1 MTATGGRSVAEL
13 RAGDHACF
21 LYETDE
27 AYGTGVPLLV
37 RQGLEQGE
45 LVIHLAAPGQGE
57 GLLQA
62 LRAADVAYEPAL
74 RSGQL
79 VLIADAVE
87 GVSGGAEP
95 HESPDWLRTATA
107 QVAGGNYLALRVIVE
122 APAGERLNTVAW
134 LAAEARWH
142 ELAAEGTGLIV
153 CLYDRR
159 RFDPAW
165 LLDRLRVHPWIVLD
179 STVYENVGYVP
190 PERLADQDPAALNL
204 QQWLQSL
211 VAQQQLEDALQASEE
226 QFRLAVEFDYDWEY
240 WTGVDGRFHYVSP
253 ACERTTGYRAE
264 EFMRDPGLL
273 EAIVHP
279 DDRARVADHLFAELQ
294 LTDVGS
300 LDFRII
306 ARDGEERWIEHKCQ
320 PIYGRDGRWLGRRA
334 SNRDSTKR
342 QWAEER
348 YRLLVDHSL
357 QGLAILQ
364 NERIVF
370 ANTVFADLLGYTVD
384 TLTALSG
391 DEIAAM
397 IHPADRPGV
406 LEKME
411 ACLAG
416 RLPFLHQEY
425 RVLDRQGK
433 ELWLEHF
440 IVRATY
446 HGRPALQLV
455 VIDVTERKIAEAKI
469 TRQNQLL
476 TLLNRAGQALNSTL
490 DLDRVLVT
498 ILEETRRLLHVVACS
513 VWLVDPQTGEAVCRQ
528 ATGYGYEQVIGWRL
542 KPGQG
547 LVGWTL
553 QHNEGL
559 IVSDAVQDSRHFMG
573 VDRQVGLIMRSIL
586 SVPLRVHGRVIGVL
600 EALDTELAR
609 FSGEDL
615 EAIEPLAAAAA
626 SAVEN
631 ARLYQETE
639 RLRAFNETI
648 VQGMQEGIILEDAEG
663 RIIFANASAAAMLGT
678 TLEALRGRS
687 WGQLLAPESRAP
699 GAAEVLHHRPGVA
712 SQDEVELV
720 TTAGDRISVLVST
733 QPLLEG
739 DRVVGLLSVLTNI
752 TERKRAE
759 EARRASEQRFRKL
772 LDNVRMAAVILDE
785 EGGLTFCNQFVLEL
799 TGWQWEE
806 VSGRNWFDYFVP
818 ADQRE
823 TVRAM
828 FRQGLAEGTIPPYYE
843 NAIVTRAGER
853 RLTSWNNAVLR
864 DPQGR
869 ITAVASIGED
879 ITDRRQ
885 MEETLRRE
893 RDFTTAVLDS
903 AGVLLD
909 VIDRQGRVVRLNR
922 TNEQMTGWTTAELQ
936 GRCFWEVLVP
946 PEQQELVKER
956 FADLLAGAAP
966 QYHENDCLLRDGSR
980 RLIAWSDTVLRDA
993 QGVPEYLI
1001 GIGVDVTEQRRM
1013 EQALRY
1019 SRQQYQAVSELTSDY
1034 AYALTVDAEGQL
1046 HFEWVTD
1053 AFTRIT
1059 GYTPDELEA
1068 AGGLAALVAPDDLPI
1083 LHLNLQLLLAGQQQ
1097 VSQFRIVTRQGELR
1111 WLRQHERPVW
1121 DAGNRR
1127 VVRIFGAAQDI
1138 TERRWM
1144 EEALRASEQRLSA
1157 LIASAD
1163 DLIFMIGLPEERFT
1177 FLHVPERYGWSA
1189 ANVLGRPV
1197 VEVLPPDSLA
1207 VYRLKSRQV
1216 IETGAPCTFEWA
1228 LELPEERLYLS
1239 VSFSPIKDELGAVT
1253 AISGIARDITQRKQL
1268 EQDLIRVERLALA
1281 GRLAASV
1288 AHEINNPLQ
1297 SILGGLG
1304 LAQEALLEG
1313 QPAGPYLQI
1322 AAEEVRR
1329 IARIVDRMG
1338 DLYRPESEEKEPADI
1353 NQLVEE
1359 VLELSHKLC
1368 RDNRVV
1374 LVWSPAPDLPPLL
1387 VVPERVKQVFWN
1399 LLLNAV
1405 AAMPEGGQ
1413 LEIKTQLLPAPPRV
1427 AVQFSDTG
1435 TGIAPE
1441 VMPHIFEPFYSTKAG
1456 GTGLGLAI
1464 SAGIVEQHGGRIEV
1478 ESQPGQGSTFIVWL
1492 PVRPG

>member
-1 MTATGGRSVAEL
+1 MTATGSRSVAEL
-13 RAGDHACF
+13 RAGDHVCF

-27 AYGTGVPLLV
+27 AYGTVVSLLV

-57 GLLQA
+57 VLLQA
-62 LRAADVAYEPAL
+62 LRAAEVAYEPAL

-79 VLIADAVE
+79 VLIAETVE
-87 GVSGGAEP
+87 EVPGGVAP
-95 HESPDWLRTATA
+95 HEPSDWLRAATA
-107 QVAGGNYLALRVIVE
+107 QVAAGNYLALWVIAE
-122 APAGERLNTVAW
+122 APLGEHPPTAAW
-134 LAAEARWH
+134 LAAEARRH
-142 ELAAEGTGLIV
+142 EIAADGTGLMV

-165 LLDRLRVHPWIVLD
+165 LLALLRAHPWIVLD

-190 PERLADQDPAALNL
+190 PERLVEQDQAALNL

-211 VAQQQLEDALQASEE
+211 VAQQQLEAALQVSEE

-273 EAIVHP
+273 EAITHP

-320 PIYGRDGRWLGRRA
+320 PVYGRDGRWLGRRA

-406 LEKME
+406 LENLE

-433 ELWLEHF
+433 EHWLEHF

-455 VIDVTERKIAEAKI
+455 VIDVTERKAAEAKI
-469 TRQNQLL
+469 THQNQLL

-513 VWLVDPQTGEAVCRQ
+513 VWLVEPQTGEVICRQ

-553 QHNEGL
+553 QHNESL

-586 SVPLRVHGRVIGVL
+586 GVPLRVHGRVIGVL

-609 FSGEDL
+609 FSEADL

-626 SAVEN
+626 TAVEN
-631 ARLYQETE
+631 ARLYQEAE
-639 RLRAFNETI
+639 RLRIFNETI
-648 VQGMQEGIILEDAEG
+648 VQGMQEGIILEDTEG
-663 RIIFANASAAAMLGT
+663 HITFVNASAAAMLGT
-678 TLEALRGRS
+678 TPEALRGCS
-687 WGQLLAPESRAP
+687 WDQFLAPEYRVP
-699 GAAEVLHHRPGVA
+699 GAAALPCQPGVA
-712 SQDEVELV
+712 SQAEVELV
-720 TTAGDRISVLVST
+720 TTAGDRISVLVSA

-739 DRVVGLLSVLTNI
+739 DRVAGLLSVLTNI
-752 TERKRAE
+752 TERKRTE
-759 EARRASEQRFRKL
+759 EAQRASEQRFRKL

-785 EGGLTFCNQFVLEL
+785 EGSLTFCNQFVLEL

-806 VSGRNWFDYFVP
+806 VSGCNWFDYFVP

-828 FRQGLAEGTIPPYYE
+828 FQQGLAEGTIPPYYE
-843 NAIVTRAGER
+843 NAIVTRAGEC
-853 RLTSWNNAVLR
+853 RLISWNNAVLR
-864 DPQGR
+864 DSQGR
-869 ITAVASIGED
+869 VISVASMGED

-885 MEETLRRE
+885 MEETLRQE
-893 RDFTTAVLDS
+893 RDFTAAVLDS
-903 AGVLLD
+903 AGVLLA
-909 VIDRQGRVVRLNR
+909 VTDRQGRVVRLNR

-936 GRCFWEVLVP
+936 GRYFWEVLVP

-980 RLIAWSDTVLRDA
+980 RLIAWSDTVLRNA
-993 QGVPEYLI
+993 QGAPEYLI
-1001 GIGVDVTEQRRM
+1001 GIGVDVTDQRRM

-1034 AYALTVDAEGQL
+1034 AYALTVDAKGQL

-1068 AGGLAALVAPDDLPI
+1068 AGGLVALVAPDDLPI

-1097 VSQFRIVTRQGELR
+1097 VSQFRIVTKQGELR

-1121 DAGNRR
+1121 DTGRR
-1127 VVRIFGAAQDI
+1127 QVVRILGAAQDI

-1177 FLHVPERYGWSA
+1177 FLHVPERYGWPV

-1197 VEVLPPDSLA
+1197 EEVLTPDSLA
-1207 VYRLKSRQV
+1207 VYRLKSHQV

-1228 LELPEERLYLS
+1228 LALPEGRLYLS
-1239 VSFSPIKDELGAVT
+1239 VSFSPIKDELGVVT

-1368 RDNRVV
+1368 RDHRVV
-1374 LVWSPAPDLPPLL
+1374 LVWSPAPDLPTLL

-1427 AVQFSDTG
+1427 AVQFTDTG

-1441 VMPHIFEPFYSTKAG
+1441 VMPHIFEPFYSTKAE

-1478 ESQPGQGSTFIVWL
+1478 ESQLGQGSTFIVWL